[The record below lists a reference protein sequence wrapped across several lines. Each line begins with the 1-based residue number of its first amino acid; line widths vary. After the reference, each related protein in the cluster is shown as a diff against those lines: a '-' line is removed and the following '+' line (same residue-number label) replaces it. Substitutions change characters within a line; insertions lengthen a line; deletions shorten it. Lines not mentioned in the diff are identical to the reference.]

1 MIKINIQEFKER
13 VKKLVTTQLMLVNL
27 ILKILNQMGNV
38 NVRFVA
44 MNVVKK
50 QGLRRRLNEEE
61 YKKRCQEKYGD
72 KYGR

>member
-1 MIKINIQEFKER
+1 
-13 VKKLVTTQLMLVNL
+13 MLVNL
-27 ILKILNQMGNV
+27 ILKILNQRGNV

-44 MNVVKK
+44 MNVIKK

>member
-1 MIKINIQEFKER
+1 
-13 VKKLVTTQLMLVNL
+13 MLVKL
-27 ILKILNQMGNV
+27 ILKILNQRVNV

-44 MNVVKK
+44 MNVVKKK